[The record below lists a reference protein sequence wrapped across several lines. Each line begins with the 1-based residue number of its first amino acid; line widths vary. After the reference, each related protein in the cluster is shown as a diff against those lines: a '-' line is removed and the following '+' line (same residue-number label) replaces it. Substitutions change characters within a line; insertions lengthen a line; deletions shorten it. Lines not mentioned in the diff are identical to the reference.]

1 MAEAMQK
8 VRQRAERA
16 DVQNKRRALAVVG
29 PIRSQIGTWQLKLAR
44 IHAHAA
50 RGNLPGE
57 LRWTLRSEIE
67 SLDCAIRQHRSE
79 FDRLAEDLPPAVRS
93 NSWFTDT
100 QRALQSVST
109 GLSRIASLLG

>member
-29 PIRSQIGTWQLKLAR
+29 PIRSQIGAWQLKLAR

-57 LRWTLRSEIE
+57 LRCTLRSEIE

-79 FDRLAEDLPPAVRS
+79 FDRLAETCRPPSVPTAGSPTRKGPCKAS
-93 NSWFTDT
+93 P
-100 QRALQSVST
+100 RAF
-109 GLSRIASLLG
+109 RA